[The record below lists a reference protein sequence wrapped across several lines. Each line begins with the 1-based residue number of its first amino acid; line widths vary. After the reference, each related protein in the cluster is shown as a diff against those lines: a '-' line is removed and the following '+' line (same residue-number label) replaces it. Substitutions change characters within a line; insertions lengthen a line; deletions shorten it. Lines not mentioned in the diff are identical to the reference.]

1 MQLLS
6 LSFADDKHD
15 IAQIKKEE
23 QMKLVTFTH
32 QGTTRVGV
40 VVEDTVTDLAA
51 AAPELPREM
60 IAFL

>member
-1 MQLLS
+1 
-6 LSFADDKHD
+6 
-15 IAQIKKEE
+15 
-23 QMKLVTFTH
+23 MKLVTFTH

-51 AAPELPREM
+51 VAPELPREM